1 MTQPAP
7 ETKSPETK
15 SPERQA
21 ADLAKVKADT
31 DKIAAETAIARQQ
44 LDLDARK
51 AKAELDKLEA
61 DTRESLAKAS
71 YSELLLGREQRKEA
85 DELAKDAH
93 HHRYLFN
100 TAVTEASVNACIASL
115 TAWSRQDPNCA
126 VEIVFNSPGGSVVDG
141 MALFDYIQMLRNS
154 GHKVT
159 TVALGM
165 AASMAGILLQ
175 AGDVRAIGAQSWL
188 MIHEA
193 SFGASGKTGEVED
206 RVEWVKRVQDRIL
219 TIFADRCASADST
232 TATKR
237 LSRKAIKNRWHRKD
251 FWVSADEAL
260 AFGLVDEIR

>member
-1 MTQPAP
+1 MTDAPATP
-7 ETKSPETK
+7 V
-15 SPERQA
+15 SPERAA
-21 ADLAKVKADT
+21 ADLAKVQADT
-31 DKIAAETAIARQQ
+31 AAVQVGIEKARAEISKVADEQAKLAAETR
-44 LDLDARK
+44 
-51 AKAELDKLEA
+51 EA
-61 DTRESLAKAS
+61 LAKAA
-71 YSELLLGREQRKEA
+71 YSELLLAREQRKEA

-93 HHRYLFN
+93 HHRYVFN
-100 TAVTEASVNACIASL
+100 SAVSEASVNACIVAL
-115 TAWSRQDPNCA
+115 TAWSRQDPECDI
-126 VEIVFNSPGGSVVDG
+126 EIVFNSPGGSVVDG
-141 MALFDYIQMLRNS
+141 MALFDFIQLLRRS

-206 RVEWVKRVQDRIL
+206 RVEWVKRVQERIL
-219 TIFADRCASADST
+219 DIFADRCKGAGA

-237 LSRKAIKNRWHRKD
+237 LSRTQIKNRWHRKD
-251 FWVSADEAL
+251 FWVSSDEAL